1 MALAISFISEDTNL
15 YVVAFDGKPKIND
28 IVQEIEDKMRDEA
41 IMSIREWEVG
51 ANFELDHY
59 DMNEL
64 RKAIDSID

>member
-28 IVQEIEDKMRDEA
+28 IVQEIKDRMREEA
-41 IMSIREWEVG
+41 VMFIREWEVG

-59 DMNEL
+59 DMHEL
-64 RKAIDSID
+64 QKAINSID